1 MWSPCAGDALDPS
14 LWKVPN
20 KALSLS
26 LPLSHGPRQFL
37 IQLALSLSL
46 SLSLSRMVPGASIT
60 GEKETLPNNKKIQ
73 KIGKKVEDTASGAS
87 IADEN

>member
-1 MWSPCAGDALDPS
+1 
-14 LWKVPN
+14 
-20 KALSLS
+20 
-26 LPLSHGPRQFL
+26 
-37 IQLALSLSL
+37 
-46 SLSLSRMVPGASIT
+46 MVPGASIT